1 MTKEVTYKSTGVDTT
16 KKDGIIDQII
26 HLSKKT
32 YDPRVID
39 HPWGFAG
46 LFSLFPKTEKTFTS
60 PLLFTKNY
68 KSPTL
73 VACSDGVGT
82 KLKIAFLLNKHDTVG
97 IDLVAMSIN
106 DLIVVGAEPLFFLD
120 YISIGKVDDKIILE
134 IIKGIVTGCKESDCA
149 LLGGE
154 TAEMPS
160 FYPPGEYDLAGF
172 AVGLIDKHKIINGKL
187 IKKGDVVIG
196 LASSGLHSN
205 GYSLVRKVFLDN
217 LSGKQV
223 LNTLN
228 KYVPE
233 ISSTLGEELLKPTK
247 IYARAVKKILRN
259 YRLKKTVKGVAHIT
273 GGGLMENIPRVLP
286 AEVAVEINSNSY
298 TTPPILHLIRQK
310 GKISQEEM
318 YRVFNMGIG
327 LVLIVDP
334 FYADAIIRLLKKMQ
348 YNSSIIGQVVP
359 KKFQSNQQV
368 IIK

>member
-1 MTKEVTYKSTGVDTT
+1 MTYKSAGVDTT

-26 HLSKKT
+26 RLSKRT
-32 YDPRVID
+32 YDHRVIE

-46 LFSLFPKTEKTFTS
+46 LYSLFPKTGKTYTS
-60 PLLFTKNY
+60 SLLFTKNY

-82 KLKIAFLLNKHDTVG
+82 KLKIAFLLNKHNTIG

-106 DLIVVGAEPLFFLD
+106 DLIVIGAEPLFFLD
-120 YISIGKVDDKIILE
+120 YISIGKVDEKIIIE
-134 IIKGIVTGCKESDCA
+134 IIKGIVTGCEESSCA

-172 AVGLIDKHKIINGKL
+172 AIGLIDKYKIITGKS
-187 IKKGDVVIG
+187 IKVGDVVIG

-205 GYSLVRKVFLDN
+205 GYSLARKVLLGN
-217 LSGKQV
+217 LSPQKA
-223 LNTLN
+223 LN
-228 KYVPE
+228 KLNQFIPE

-247 IYARAVKKILRN
+247 IYARAVKKVLQN
-259 YRLKKTVKGVAHIT
+259 YHLKKVVKGIAHIT
-273 GGGLMENIPRVLP
+273 GGGLVENIPRILP
-286 AEVAVEINSNSY
+286 HGVAVEINSTSY
-298 TTPPILHLIRQK
+298 ECPPIFQLIKQL
-310 GKISQEEM
+310 GKIPQDEM

-334 FYADAIIRLLKKMQ
+334 FYADSIVHKLKKIQ
-348 YNSSIIGQVVP
+348 YNSYIIGQVVH
-359 KKFQSNQQV
+359 KTSQFDQQV
-368 IIK
+368 VIK